1 MDVGRGHPEG
11 TRGLSEIDQALTSTL
26 FGIVCVSPSHQGSP
40 WLPFE
45 GGVLAR
51 DLKAS
56 RITPLLVGLG
66 PSDLTGALADLQ
78 VTQVNPVDCE
88 RLVQTL
94 NSLLDDDQQL
104 PREQVKRSFH
114 MWRPELEEKLMP
126 IERSI
131 SSQRQAGPERDIKDV
146 LDVFVSTKPVQR
158 QVERMVER
166 MQRDRRT
173 PTVVYAEADIRSLPD
188 APAEIA
194 LGDRDEV
201 LDFATRL
208 EDASEV
214 WLLGKSLDTIT
225 DRHAATLE
233 AFVARGGRLSA
244 LVLDC
249 EDDVLVQAS
258 CRLFTASRTPTISAM
273 R

>member
-1 MDVGRGHPEG
+1 MSEEDIQKG
-11 TRGLSEIDQALTSTL
+11 TRGLSEIDQAL

-45 GGVLAR
+45 AGVLAR

-56 RITPLLVGLG
+56 RVTPLLVGPR
-66 PSDLTGALADLQ
+66 PSDLIGPLADLQ
-78 VTQVNPVDCE
+78 ATQVNPVDCE

-146 LDVFVSTKPVQR
+146 LDDVFVSTKPVQR
-158 QVERMVER
+158 QVERMVEG

-173 PTVVYAEADIRSLPD
+173 PHGRVRRGRHPVPPRRSRR
-188 APAEIA
+188 
-194 LGDRDEV
+194 DRARRPGRGAGLRHTPRGRLRGLAARQVARHDHPS
-201 LDFATRL
+201 ATRQR
-208 EDASEV
+208 S
-214 WLLGKSLDTIT
+214 KTSSP
-225 DRHAATLE
+225 AADGS
-233 AFVARGGRLSA
+233 AR
-244 LVLDC
+244 
-249 EDDVLVQAS
+249 S
-258 CRLFTASRTPTISAM
+258 CWIARMTS
-273 R
+273 